1 MSEEPKTTR
10 SRFQTLKKTLSND
23 VPSSILTAN
32 DNVNHLFTFTNE
44 PPLSLSMTPD
54 RYTYYN
60 NSNLE
65 DTINSNLKSKRR
77 IDDEINHFTKDMDWK
92 PRSKQSNNVMDSK
105 EENTLMLRNNLDK
118 KFKTKTPSS
127 ENPFVKNLVN
137 NSNSSQYNN
146 TIKRNQTTSSNN
158 NINSKPSI
166 SSEEVKSLSN
176 KLRFM
181 SDSNIKNMDNLLL
194 SELKTLSSVVK
205 NIIDKAV

>member
-1 MSEEPKTTR
+1 M
-10 SRFQTLKKTLSND
+10 KKTLSND

-77 IDDEINHFTKDMDWK
+77 VDDEINHFTKDMDWK

-118 KFKTKTPSS
+118 KFKNKTPSS
-127 ENPFVKNLVN
+127 ENPFVKNLVSNSNSNNN
-137 NSNSSQYNN
+137 NSNNNNYNSS
-146 TIKRNQTTSSNN
+146 IKRNQTAITNN
-158 NINSKPSI
+158 NINCKPNI
-166 SSEEVKSLSN
+166 STEEVKSLSN

-205 NIIDKAV
+205 NIIEKSG